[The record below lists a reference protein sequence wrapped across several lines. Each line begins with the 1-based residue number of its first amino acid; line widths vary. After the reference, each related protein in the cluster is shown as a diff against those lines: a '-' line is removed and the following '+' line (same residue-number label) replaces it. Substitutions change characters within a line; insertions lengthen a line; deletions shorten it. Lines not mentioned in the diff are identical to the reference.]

1 MSFNLYLAGGKVKT
15 QDDIIIKR
23 GCDVLFSQI
32 NDRKAI
38 KKFLELMS
46 NNKLF
51 IDSGAYSAWS
61 KNKHIDVDD
70 YIKFINENTDKFT
83 LFASVDDIPG
93 ELRRKPTLWEQR
105 ESPAKSWHNY
115 LYMREQVKDKD
126 KLLPVFH
133 IGEDF
138 RHLQNMLDATFNGE
152 HIPYIGLGG
161 TVGLACTVKEDWY
174 KQCFKIIQQ
183 SSNANVKVHAFGMT
197 SLNILENFPFTS
209 ADSTSWLMTSNNG
222 NIITRFGVVCVSN
235 ISSDKPNHI
244 SKLPKHTQQQIAA
257 EVAQYGLTL
266 EECSEDYKKRSVF
279 NVNHLQDWADN
290 YQYKGNDRYQKR
302 LF

>member
-23 GCDVLFSQI
+23 GCDVLFSQL

-46 NNKLF
+46 NNKVF

-61 KNKHIDVDD
+61 KNKYIDVDD

-197 SLNILENFPFTS
+197 NLEILENYPFES
-209 ADSTSWLMTSNNG
+209 ADSTTWLMAAING
-222 NIITRFGVVCVSN
+222 ELCTKYGRICVSQQVQH
-235 ISSDKPNHI
+235 KPSHYN
-244 SKLPKHTQQQIAA
+244 KLPQLVQQQIN
-257 EVAQYGLTL
+257 EQCVLYGTSI
-266 EECSEDYKKRSVF
+266 EQCMEDQDSRQLYNINYFK
-279 NVNHLQDWADN
+279 DWADN
-290 YQYKGNDRYQKR
+290 YKYKGNNRYQKR